1 MVKSIKQS
9 LKMTNKN
16 IFRASFTVLDQWN
29 SGNWE
34 QAIKTYFKLEKFI
47 TPAMQAGREWH
58 EKWAKHIT
66 DTKTMPIEFGGFAL
80 KDPIAEQKTV
90 VHLDDWLDLVGI
102 IDCYANPVVY
112 EWKTGK
118 SSSETYAGTKQ
129 GGIYAML
136 ATLSQKY
143 VERIEIHHFDQY
155 RKLSDMS
162 IIWVTPELMD
172 ESHNWIVTTAAE
184 MHTYFEDNGLYARF
198 GANLLNGGAVVNHE

>member
-1 MVKSIKQS
+1 MK
-9 LKMTNKN
+9 NN
-16 IFRASFTVLDQWN
+16 IFRASYTVLDQCN

-47 TPAMQAGREWH
+47 TPAMLAGREYH
-58 EKWAKHIT
+58 EKWAKHIET
-66 DTKTMPIEFGGFAL
+66 TKTLPLEFGGKAL
-80 KDPIAEQKTV
+80 KNPIAEQKTV
-90 VHLDDWLDLVGI
+90 VHLDTWLDLVGI
-102 IDCYANPVVY
+102 IDCYDSPIVY

-118 SSSETYAGTKQ
+118 QSSETYAGSKQ

-136 ATLSQKY
+136 ATLSHKY

-172 ESHNWIVTTAAE
+172 EAHNYVVTIAGE
-184 MHTYFEDNGLYARF
+184 MHTYFETNNLYQRF
-198 GANLLNGGAVVNHE
+198 GANLLNGALEVNGHA

>member
-1 MVKSIKQS
+1 MK
-9 LKMTNKN
+9 NN

-34 QAIKTYFKLEKFI
+34 QAIKTYFKLEKFV

-58 EKWAKHIT
+58 EKWAKHVT
-66 DTKTMPIEFGGFAL
+66 DTKTLPLEFGGATL
-80 KDPIAEQKTV
+80 KAPIAEQKTV

-102 IDCYANPVVY
+102 IDCYDNPVVY

-118 SSSETYAGTKQ
+118 QSSEAYAGTKQ

-155 RKLSDMS
+155 RKTSDMS
-162 IIWVTPELMD
+162 IIWVTPELLD
-172 ESHNWIVTTAAE
+172 DAHNWIVTTSGE
-184 MHTYFEDNGLYARF
+184 MHTYFETNGLYERF
-198 GANLLNGGAVVNHE
+198 GANLINGGVVNNE